1 MQMRMVRN
9 LLSDCLVEFAAYA
22 VAAAQLVSR
31 RPDASRFDDGEHF
44 AIDNHATDLESDS
57 VISEHAD
64 APGDVT
70 RREVHINRVSLAEF
84 VNDGALSV
92 REHGP
97 SQKNVVAALR
107 FRSRCAS
114 VPSATLSR
122 PMSTQ
127 SI

>member
-1 MQMRMVRN
+1 MQMWMVRD
-9 LLSDCLVEFAAYA
+9 LLADCLVEFAAYA

-44 AIDNHATDLESDS
+44 AIDNHAPDLKSHS

-64 APGDVT
+64 APGDVA
-70 RREVHINRVSLAEF
+70 RREVHIDRMPLAEF
-84 VNDGALSV
+84 VDDGALSV

-97 SQKNVVAALR
+97 SQKNVVAMQRIRTRYA
-107 FRSRCAS
+107 CA
-114 VPSATLSR
+114 PSATLSR
-122 PMSTQ
+122 PMSTR

>member
-1 MQMRMVRN
+1 MQMRMVRD

-31 RPDASRFDDGEHF
+31 RPDASRFDDGKHF
-44 AIDNHATDLESDS
+44 AIDNHAPDLESHS

-70 RREVHINRVSLAEF
+70 RREVHIDRVSLAEF
-84 VNDGALSV
+84 VDDGALSV

-97 SQKNVVAALR
+97 SQKNVVAAR
-107 FRSRCAS
+107 RIRSRYACA
-114 VPSATLSR
+114 PSATLAR

>member
-1 MQMRMVRN
+1 MVRD

-31 RPDASRFDDGEHF
+31 RPDASRLDDSEHF
-44 AIDNHATDLESDS
+44 AIDNHAADLESHS

-64 APGDVT
+64 APGDVA

-114 VPSATLSR
+114 VPSATLAR

>member
-1 MQMRMVRN
+1 MQMRMVRD

-31 RPDASRFDDGEHF
+31 RPYASRFDDCEHF
-44 AIDNHATDLESDS
+44 AIDDHAPDLQSHS
-57 VISEHAD
+57 MISEQAD

-70 RREVHINRVSLAEF
+70 RREVHIDRVSLAEF
-84 VNDGALSV
+84 VDDGALSV

-107 FRSRCAS
+107 IRSRYACA
-114 VPSATLSR
+114 PSATLAR

>member
-1 MQMRMVRN
+1 MQMRMVRD
-9 LLSDCLVEFAAYA
+9 LLSYCLVEFEAYA

-31 RPDASRFDDGEHF
+31 RPYASRLDDGEHF
-44 AIDNHATDLESDS
+44 AIDNHAADLKAHS

-70 RREVHINRVSLAEF
+70 RREVHIDGVSLAEF
-84 VNDGALSV
+84 VDDGALSV

-97 SQKNVVAALR
+97 SQKNVVAAMR

>member
-1 MQMRMVRN
+1 MQMRMVRD

-31 RPDASRFDDGEHF
+31 RPDASRIDDGEHF
-44 AIDNHATDLESDS
+44 TIDNHAPDLEANS

-70 RREVHINRVSLAEF
+70 RREVHIYGVAFAEF
-84 VNDGALSV
+84 VDNGALSV
-92 REHGP
+92 CEHGP
-97 SQKNVVAALR
+97 SQKNVVAMLR
-107 FRSRCAS
+107 IRTRYACA
-114 VPSATLSR
+114 PSATLSR
-122 PMSTQ
+122 PMSTR